1 VNGTIVEQ
9 GSHDEQMA
17 RPTEYNRL
25 YTLQL
30 LEQEVA
36 GRGKVLH

>member
-9 GSHDEQMA
+9 GSHDELLAQEA
-17 RPTEYNRL
+17 EYNKL

-30 LEQEVA
+30 LESTPKR
-36 GRGKVLH
+36 GRQLH